1 MDNSLVVQLG
11 MNIQSLEAGLNKS
24 NSLLNGFKDKIGELG
39 KTFVTAFAVERVAE
53 FGVEISKLAGQA
65 DGVSRVFDQIKGSSK
80 ALQEMTEATQGT
92 VSQLN
97 LMKYAVQADNFNIP
111 IEQMGKL
118 FDFAHQRALATG
130 QSVDYL
136 VQSIVTGIGRKSPL
150 ILDNLGISAV
160 TLREKLKGVGTE
172 TASVADIA
180 KVVGEIATESINK
193 FGLASETTASKMEA
207 LSASWENFKVALG
220 QTLNQ
225 VGVITLLQN
234 LTKAMDAL
242 GDAFKKNTHIAKD
255 EAGKLAEYI
264 ISVLNDKNTDKDT
277 YFKFLNDL
285 PKIAQDAG
293 IQIKSLT
300 DGTRSFFYIFKNPVK
315 FVDEKTVEA
324 IKNIDFYEKEI
335 KYLREQEGQALGAN
349 LTKIQST
356 IEAEQAKLD
365 VLKLQYQLQR
375 DAANSSTLGKMA
387 GFDTQFGLDPKLAK
401 TNVSAPADDLNK
413 ITKAL
418 QAGKKAMDD
427 LVKNT
432 PTYKN
437 SFDIIFDERKIKQFA
452 FVLNSGVQS
461 IVTDMAVAL
470 GSFASGAVSSD
481 QIFSTLLASVGNMA
495 IQLGQLAIGAGIAIE
510 AIQVALTS
518 LNPVVAIAAGIALVA
533 LGSAVK
539 GAAANIAKGGGG
551 GSHSVAQSSV
561 SSYGRSSD
569 NTTQVYGSIK
579 ISGQDLWVVLSN
591 YKTNSN
597 YTRIG

>member
-172 TASVADIA
+172 TASVADVA

-335 KYLREQEGQALGAN
+335 KDLREQEGQALGAN

-375 DAANSSTLGKMA
+375 DAANSSTLGKMS
-387 GFDTQFGLDPKLAK
+387 GFDTQFGMDPKLSK
-401 TNVSAPADDLNK
+401 TNVLPPAENINKANAAIQKSIDLLNK
-413 ITKAL
+413 MNHLSPGYVKS
-418 QAGKKAMDD
+418 MDD
-427 LVKNT
+427 
-432 PTYKN
+432 
-437 SFDIIFDERKIKQFA
+437 IFNEKKINQFA
-452 FVLNSGVQS
+452 LAINTGLTSMIEQLAAGLGELAVGATTSDQVFAMVLQS
-461 IVTDMAVAL
+461 AAGMLQKLGELAISAGITAIALENLLDNPYTAIAAGVAL
-470 GSFASGAVSSD
+470 VALSGAVS
-481 QIFSTLLASVGNMA
+481 
-495 IQLGQLAIGAGIAIE
+495 
-510 AIQVALTS
+510 
-518 LNPVVAIAAGIALVA
+518 
-533 LGSAVK
+533 
-539 GAAANIAKGGGG
+539 GAAKNIMKGGSGG
-551 GSHSVAQSSV
+551 GSVAHSPSSNYSRPTDTQSQQI
-561 SSYGRSSD
+561 YG
-569 NTTQVYGSIK
+569 NIVLK
-579 ISGQDLWVVLSN
+579 GQDIWVALSN
-591 YKTNSN
+591 YKTNSG